1 MTAILPVVHVEATTL
16 PEGWEKA
23 VLAAWEQG
31 TPIATQYDQE
41 GDPPSRDVFLAL
53 RIADP
58 MAEPRIHRAFPGGIE
73 DLEVYRQEVLYGV
86 HDHWVDPAA
95 GKWEYT
101 YHERLTAY
109 DTPGVIPVDQ
119 LQGVVDALV
128 AAPHTRRAQAVTWKA
143 WMDPGVIDP
152 PCLQRLWFRIF
163 DDTLVLAAHMRS
175 NDAFKAAFMNMYAFT
190 DLQREVAERVSEGLG
205 RAIRVGPYVHCADSF
220 HIYGS
225 YFQEFEGFLKSLE
238 QRTFEQRTYRTE
250 DVQPIIEEARER
262 LRATLDLEA
271 RTGRKGL

>member
-1 MTAILPVVHVEATTL
+1 
-16 PEGWEKA
+16 
-23 VLAAWEQG
+23 
-31 TPIATQYDQE
+31 
-41 GDPPSRDVFLAL
+41 
-53 RIADP
+53 
-58 MAEPRIHRAFPGGIE
+58 
-73 DLEVYRQEVLYGV
+73 
-86 HDHWVDPAA
+86 
-95 GKWEYT
+95 
-101 YHERLTAY
+101 
-109 DTPGVIPVDQ
+109 
-119 LQGVVDALV
+119 
-128 AAPHTRRAQAVTWKA
+128 
-143 WMDPGVIDP
+143 
-152 PCLQRLWFRIF
+152 
-163 DDTLVLAAHMRS
+163 
-175 NDAFKAAFMNMYAFT
+175 MNMYAFT